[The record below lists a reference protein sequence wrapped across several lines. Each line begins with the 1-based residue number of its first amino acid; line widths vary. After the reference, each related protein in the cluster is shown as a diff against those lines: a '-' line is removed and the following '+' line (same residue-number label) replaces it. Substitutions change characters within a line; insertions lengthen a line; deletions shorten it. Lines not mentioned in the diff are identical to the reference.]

1 MITNHSLVAIENI
14 PLNEYQSKDLKIAY
28 SFSNTLF
35 GETLIASTTKGVCYL
50 AFPENKEQALG
61 RLKRMFPHATYT
73 NETNEY
79 HQQILSFFSDD
90 WENLKPIKLYLKG
103 TEFQLNVWK
112 ILLQIPP
119 ASLTTYG
126 EIARRMNNPKAS
138 RAIGTAVGSN
148 PVAFLIPCHRVI
160 RSDGALGGYHW
171 GLPCKINL
179 INWEKEKFNLHKTT
193 GDEDNNL

>member
-1 MITNHSLVAIENI
+1 MIANNSLVTIESI
-14 PLNEYQSKDLKIAY
+14 PPNEYRSKDLKIVY

-35 GETLIASTTKGVCYL
+35 GETLIASTIKGVCYL
-50 AFPENKEQALG
+50 GFSDNKEQTLN
-61 RLKRMFPHATYT
+61 RLKRMFPYATYT
-73 NETNEY
+73 NRIDEY
-79 HQQILSFFSDD
+79 HQQILFFFSDD
-90 WENLKPIKLYLKG
+90 WKNLKPIKLHLKG
-103 TEFQLNVWK
+103 TEFQLKVWK

-119 ASLTTYG
+119 ASLTTYS
-126 EIARRMNNPKAS
+126 EIARRMKNPKAA

-171 GLPCKINL
+171 GLPRKINM
-179 INWEKEKFNLHKTT
+179 INWEKEKFNLHKTK

>member
-1 MITNHSLVAIENI
+1 MITNNSLVAIESI
-14 PLNEYQSKDLKIAY
+14 PLDEYQSKNLKIAY
-28 SFSNTLF
+28 GFSDTLF

-50 AFPENKEQALG
+50 AFSDHKEQALG
-61 RLKRMFPHATYT
+61 RLKRMFPYAAYT
-73 NETNEY
+73 NRIDEY
-79 HQQILSFFSDD
+79 HQQVLPFFSDD
-90 WENLKPIKLYLKG
+90 WKNLKPIKLHLKG
-103 TEFQLNVWK
+103 TEFQLGVWK

-126 EIARRMNNPKAS
+126 EIARRMKNPKAS

-171 GLPCKINL
+171 GLSRKIDMM
-179 INWEKEKFNLHKTT
+179 NWEKEKFNLYKTR